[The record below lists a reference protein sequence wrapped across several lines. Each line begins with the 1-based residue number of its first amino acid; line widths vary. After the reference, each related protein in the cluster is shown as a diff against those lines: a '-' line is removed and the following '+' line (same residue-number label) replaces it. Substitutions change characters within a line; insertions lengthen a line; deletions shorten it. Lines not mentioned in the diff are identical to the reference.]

1 MTEARPLER
10 GEVAAFCEKIRGTGK
25 KIVFTN
31 GCFDILH
38 LGHVTYL
45 AQARALGDFLFVGVN
60 ADSSVRQLKG
70 HDRPVQN
77 EFDRARILLNLKSV
91 DAVSIFNEETPLEL
105 IKLVK
110 PQVLVKGGDWAPEKI
125 VGRDFVESLG
135 GEVKSLPFV
144 AGRSTTDIVKK
155 ILNL

>member
-1 MTEARPLER
+1 MSLTRQQ
-10 GEVAAFCEKIRGTGK
+10 VAEFCDRVRSQNK

-60 ADSSVRQLKG
+60 ADESVRKLKG
-70 HDRPVQN
+70 ADRPIQN
-77 EFDRARILLNLKSV
+77 EGDRSQILLSLKSV
-91 DAVSIFNEETPLEL
+91 DAVSIFTEDTPLEL

-110 PQVLVKGGDWAPEKI
+110 PQILVKGGDWAPEKI
-125 VGRDFVESLG
+125 VGRDFVVGLG
-135 GEVKSLPFV
+135 GEVRSLPFV
-144 AGRSTTDIVKK
+144 AGHSTSDIVKK
-155 ILNL
+155 ILKL